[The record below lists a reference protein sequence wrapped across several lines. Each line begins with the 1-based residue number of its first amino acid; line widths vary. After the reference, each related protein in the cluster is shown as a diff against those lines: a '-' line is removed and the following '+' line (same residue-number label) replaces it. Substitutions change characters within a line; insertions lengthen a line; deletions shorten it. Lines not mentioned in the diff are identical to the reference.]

1 MSFFNARHKSEFAVL
16 CHWSTYCEFSSHEG
30 IRLIPISNMRIRQRM
45 LDQKPIPGEQKSPCK
60 MHGVAKAT
68 VESKI
73 HPMFLKKLRNRAGG
87 PVMPELPLP
96 ACSQVNPS
104 VFNDSRIFDS
114 LSPWGG
120 PSRDLAAD
128 KTARVE
134 CGRKNLTKYL
144 FIIGGLR
151 LRVLRTDW
159 RICWYLFYHDIRS
172 RL

>member
-1 MSFFNARHKSEFAVL
+1 MPLIDLLWVLISWGNQVNPNIKYENTAADVRSEANPGRTKVSLQNARGCQSHRWVED
-16 CHWSTYCEFSSHEG
+16 SSDV
-30 IRLIPISNMRIRQRM
+30 S
-45 LDQKPIPGEQKSPCK
+45 
-60 MHGVAKAT
+60 
-68 VESKI
+68 
-73 HPMFLKKLRNRAGG
+73 KKLRNRAGG
-87 PVMPELPLP
+87 PLMPELPLP